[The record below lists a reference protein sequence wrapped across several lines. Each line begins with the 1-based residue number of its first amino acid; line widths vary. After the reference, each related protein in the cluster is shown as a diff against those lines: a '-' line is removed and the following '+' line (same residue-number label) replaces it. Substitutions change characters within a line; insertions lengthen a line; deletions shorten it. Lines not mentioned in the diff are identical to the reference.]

1 MTNPTDNA
9 AGEKTTVLPYPMV
22 LITEREDDFSSLHE
36 ELEQEIQPRNFIER
50 MYVGDIAAL
59 LWEIIRLRRFK
70 TAMLNGALRVALQ
83 NVLKQ
88 ILFKPEFV
96 EKPDYVLEAETL
108 ADDWFH
114 SQKAKNQVAKLL
126 RQFLLDESAIEA
138 EGFRL
143 MSSELDGLDRMLTLA
158 EVRRDKALHSIAD
171 YRDSLARR
179 LRQSSQ
185 QILDAEA
192 VRHIEHTP
200 STN

>member
-70 TAMLNGALRVALQ
+70 TAMLNQALRVALQ

-88 ILFKPEFV
+88 IFFKPECL
-96 EKPDYVLEAETL
+96 EKAVYELEAETL

-126 RQFLLDESAIEA
+126 DQFHLDESAIEA
-138 EGFRL
+138 EAFRI
-143 MSSELDGLDRMLTLA
+143 MSSDIDKLDRMLTLA
-158 EVRRDKALHSIAD
+158 EVRRDKALHCIAD

-185 QILDAEA
+185 QILDAED

-200 STN
+200 SAN

>member
-70 TAMLNGALRVALQ
+70 TAMLNQALRVALQ

-126 RQFLLDESAIEA
+126 RQFLLDESAIVA
-138 EGFRL
+138 QRRVQTPVAPAPARAPKAAPAPSRSNGR
-143 MSSELDGLDRMLTLA
+143 GPVGRMQSALA
-158 EVRRDKALHSIAD
+158 TALKD
-171 YRDSLARR
+171 DP
-179 LRQSSQ
+179 
-185 QILDAEA
+185 DWKEF
-192 VRHIEHTP
+192 
-200 STN
+200 